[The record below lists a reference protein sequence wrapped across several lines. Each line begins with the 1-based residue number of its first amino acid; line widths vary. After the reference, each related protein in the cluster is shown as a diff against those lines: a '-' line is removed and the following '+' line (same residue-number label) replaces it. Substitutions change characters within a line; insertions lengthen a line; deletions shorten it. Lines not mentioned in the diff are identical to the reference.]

1 MQNHDLFAN
10 SRYHLKYKKSSF
22 RRKRTTEIPDNPSVY
37 PHELYLII
45 FPQDHQNKLPH
56 LDGIPQSL
64 VRELVG
70 WIQVPTQSSSRRRGT
85 LGIPPAL
92 QVEPMWK
99 ISLQEVRPISP
110 ASRLRRGQVAVEPQ
124 PLSLSYWIGKK
135 KLLEN
140 MCRHSKQHD
149 RSHDIP

>member
-10 SRYHLKYKKSSF
+10 SWYHLKYKKSSF

-45 FPQDHQNKLPH
+45 FPQDPSPKKLPH

-85 LGIPPAL
+85 LGIPPCVF
-92 QVEPMWK
+92 QVEPMWN
-99 ISLQEVRPISP
+99 IGTSVHGPSHYSSP
-110 ASRLRRGQVAVEPQ
+110 ASRLRRGQVAAEPQ
-124 PLSLSYWIGKK
+124 PLSLSYWIGKTTRK
-135 KLLEN
+135 HVSL
-140 MCRHSKQHD
+140 
-149 RSHDIP
+149 